1 MGLLR
6 VNPFLGRRSKIGS
19 SIRHRRVKG
28 GCVLSLGFGLRL
40 RGLVGLLRRHECLV
54 AVRRVLAIQLRLRLV
69 LLGVV
74 ALLLLIPPRLLFVR
88 PFSSISLLSIQ
99 NLTVEVDSLGQF
111 ILHFHQHLL
120 FCAFF
125 LHIPPQPPAHCIS
138 LLRQHMC
145 MWKPSQIS
153 LTVRRHLIHCVAKRQ
168 DRLILSWGKVECW
181 QRSVFWFWRFT
192 EARWS

>member
-111 ILHFHQHLL
+111 ILHFHQH
-120 FCAFF
+120 FCGIVNA
-125 LHIPPQPPAHCIS
+125 A
-138 LLRQHMC
+138 LLRHNRRLRC
-145 MWKPSQIS
+145 FVLFSSTFLLNLPP
-153 LTVRRHLIHCVAKRQ
+153 TVLACSANTCACGNLLK
-168 DRLILSWGKVECW
+168 S
-181 QRSVFWFWRFT
+181 RSPY
-192 EARWS
+192 AAI